1 MSPLTLLTD
10 IPRQRVKIEICNRAT
25 RVMEAVHI
33 TTIRTSILM
42 DHVSN
47 RKADR
52 LLMGIT
58 ISIKTTAPPPPTD
71 PVNLMDMRTRTT

>member
-1 MSPLTLLTD
+1 M
-10 IPRQRVKIEICNRAT
+10 KIEIYNRAT
-25 RVMEAVHI
+25 RVMEAVLI
-33 TTIRTSILM
+33 TTTRTSILM

-58 ISIKTTAPPPPTD
+58 ISIKTTAPPPTD